1 MSIIKV
7 LDNIAKE
14 ELISFHVPGHKN
26 GRLLNKMSINEK
38 LGYYD
43 TTEIDGT
50 DNLHAP
56 QGAIKEA
63 QDTASSFYGA
73 LESFYLVNGTTAGNI
88 VMMYSAFEP
97 GDKVLICRDAHK
109 SVFTGAILSQINP
122 IYITPQIDK
131 KLGVSLGL
139 TANQVK
145 EAFDKEPDI
154 KGIVMTYPSYHGIC
168 SQIEKIEEIVHGREA
183 LLLVDAAHGAHLN
196 LSESLP
202 ICAVTAKVDIVVHS
216 THKSLPSFTQSSIL
230 HYCSKR
236 VSLERLKMALSMF
249 QSSSPSYLL
258 MASLE
263 NAVSVAKENGRQYMD
278 ALLLTIDL
286 FSQKI
291 EEKTVFKVLKSHML
305 ADGYVLD
312 PTKITLLTNE
322 SGMTG
327 RALEDCLRK
336 DFAIQCEYGTDSA
349 VLFITSIATAKDD
362 LECLFDALVDIS
374 QEIQDIS
381 DKKHKNHLSYDFEAF
396 DLEVLL
402 QPYQATYTNK
412 EIINLKASIGHVAGD
427 FIVPYPPGIPIVVPG
442 EVISEQVVNFIE
454 EGIRKGYNINGVY
467 GKNELQVNII
477 KKVTK

>member
-1 MSIIKV
+1 MSIIKA

-14 ELISFHVPGHKN
+14 ELVSFHVPGHKN

-50 DNLHAP
+50 DNLHAAE
-56 QGAIKEA
+56 GAIKEA
-63 QDTASSFYGA
+63 QDTAASFYGA

-88 VMMYSAFEP
+88 AMMYGAFKP

-122 IYITPQIDK
+122 IYVAPQIDK
-131 KLGVSLGL
+131 ELGVSLGL
-139 TANQVK
+139 TEDQVK

-154 KGIVMTYPSYHGIC
+154 KGMIMTYPSYHGIC
-168 SQIEKIEEIVHGREA
+168 SQIEKIEKIVHGKGA

-202 ICAVTAKVDIVVHS
+202 ICAVTAKADIVVHS

-230 HYCSKR
+230 HYCSRR
-236 VSLERLKMALSMF
+236 VSLERLKMALAMF

-263 NAVSVAKENGRQYMD
+263 NAVSVAKKDGHEYMD
-278 ALLLTIDL
+278 TLLLTIDT
-286 FSQKI
+286 FSRKI
-291 EEKTVFKVLKSHML
+291 EEKTVFKVLKSDML
-305 ADGYVLD
+305 ADRYTLD
-312 PTKITLLTNE
+312 PTKITLLTNG
-322 SGMTG
+322 SGMSG
-327 RALEDCLRK
+327 GALEDCLRK
-336 DFAIQCEYGTDSA
+336 DFGIQCEYGTDSA
-349 VLFITSIATAKDD
+349 VLFITSIATAKEDM
-362 LECLFDALVDIS
+362 ECLLNALVDIS
-374 QEIQDIS
+374 QEIQDTS
-381 DKKHKNHLSYDFEAF
+381 DKEHKNQLSYDFEAF
-396 DLEVLL
+396 DLDVLV
-402 QPYQATYTNK
+402 QPYQATYMDK
-412 EIINLKASIGHVAGD
+412 ESMNLRDAVGHIAGD
-427 FIVPYPPGIPIVVPG
+427 FIVPYPPGVPIVVPG

-477 KKVTK
+477 RR